1 MSAMTICFDVPHNPF
16 PTAVALGTFDGV
28 HLGHQEVLR
37 SMHEA
42 AKKDGLQGWVFTFKN
57 HPKAVV
63 PPFEAPLLLSTWQE
77 KVTLLNHQV
86 QPDGIVLQSFDQRF
100 SQLSPETFV
109 KDILCERFQAR
120 HISVGY
126 NFRFGYQAKGDAQ
139 LLKTMGES
147 LGFSVSVVPAYAF
160 QGETVSSSKIRSYL
174 LAGDLAQALPL
185 LGGHYLIQGEVIHG
199 QGLAAKFL
207 GVPTANLSFEQKEKA
222 LPPKGVYA
230 CEIRINGSHTVY
242 HGVLNLGLRPTF
254 SGEGLNLEAHLL
266 DFEGDLYGQTLQ
278 VYFKAFIRPEQK
290 FDGPEALKT
299 QINKD
304 IVQTRLH
311 FNALRS

>member
-28 HLGHQEVLR
+28 HLGHQEVLQR
-37 SMHEA
+37 MQTA
-42 AKKDGLQGWVFTFKN
+42 AKKEGLQGWVFTFKN

-63 PPFEAPLLLSTWQE
+63 PPFKAPPLLSTWQE
-77 KVTLLNHQV
+77 KITLLNHRIS
-86 QPDGIVLQSFDQRF
+86 PDGIVLQSFDQAF
-100 SQLSPETFV
+100 SKLSPETFV
-109 KDILCERFQAR
+109 EDILCKRLQAR

-126 NFRFGYQAKGDAQ
+126 NFRFGYQAKGDVQ

-147 LGFSVSVVPAYAF
+147 LGFSVSVVPAYAV
-160 QGETVSSSKIRSYL
+160 QNETVSSSKIRAYL
-174 LAGDLAQALPL
+174 LNGELDKALPL
-185 LGGHYLIQGEVIHG
+185 LGDRYLIQGEVVHG
-199 QGLAAKFL
+199 QGLAAKFS
-207 GVPTANLSFEQKEKA
+207 GVPTANLDFDQEHKA

-230 CEIRINGSHTVY
+230 CEIQINGSHKVY
-242 HGVLNLGLRPTF
+242 QGVLNLGLRPTF

-290 FDGPEALKT
+290 FDGPEALKA
-299 QINKD
+299 QIHKD
-304 IVQTRLH
+304 IAHARDCL
-311 FNALRS
+311 NALRA

>member
-28 HLGHQEVLR
+28 HLGHQQVLQH
-37 SMHEA
+37 MQKA
-42 AKKDGLQGWVFTFKN
+42 AQQEGLQGWVFTFKN

-63 PPFEAPLLLSTWQE
+63 PPFQAPPLLSTWQE
-77 KVTLLNHQV
+77 KITLLNHQV
-86 QPDGIVLQSFDQRF
+86 SPDGIVLQSFDQSF
-100 SQLSPETFV
+100 SHMSPECFV
-109 KDILCERFQAR
+109 EDILCTHLQAK

-126 NFRFGYQAKGDAQ
+126 NFRFGYQAKGDVH
-139 LLKTMGES
+139 LLQTMGES

-160 QGETVSSSKIRSYL
+160 QEETVSSSRIRTYL
-174 LAGDLAQALPL
+174 LAGELDQALPL
-185 LGGHYLIQGEVIHG
+185 LGGRYLIQGEVIHG

-207 GVPTANLSFEQKEKA
+207 GVPTANLAFDQEHKA

-230 CEIRINGSHTVY
+230 CEIQINGSHQLY
-242 HGVLNLGLRPTF
+242 QGVLNLGLRPTF

-290 FDGPEALKT
+290 FDGPEALKA
-299 QINKD
+299 QIHQD
-304 IVQTRLH
+304 IAQTRQHLD
-311 FNALRS
+311 ALRP

>member
-1 MSAMTICFDVPHNPF
+1 MSAMTICFDVPHNSF
-16 PTAVALGTFDGV
+16 PSAIALGTFDGV

-42 AKKDGLQGWVFTFKN
+42 AIHEGLQSWVFTFKN

-63 PPFEAPLLLSTWQE
+63 SPFEAPLLLSTWQE
-77 KVTLLNHQV
+77 KISLLNRQS

-109 KDILCERFQAR
+109 KDILCQRLQAK

-126 NFRFGYQAKGDAQ
+126 NFRFGHQAKGDTQ

-160 QGETVSSSKIRSYL
+160 QGETVSSSKIRRYL

-185 LGGHYLIQGEVIHG
+185 LGGHYLIQGEVVHG

-207 GVPTANLSFEQKEKA
+207 GVPTANLSFEQEHKV

-230 CEIRINGSHTVY
+230 CEVQINGSHTFY
-242 HGVLNLGLRPTF
+242 QGVLNLGLRPTF

-278 VYFKAFIRPEQK
+278 VYFKDFIRPEQK
-290 FDGPEALKT
+290 FDGPEALKA
-299 QINKD
+299 QIHKD
-304 IVQTRLH
+304 IAQTRQRL
-311 FNALRS
+311 NALGS